1 VTEQSPTASA
11 ADEDATP
18 WVMQAACLG
27 LAKSGEE
34 DPWFPVAATSALA
47 YAEARE
53 VCVTCPV
60 LGECLEQALNEERG
74 RADGSR
80 WGMWGGKTP
89 KERARIE
96 KAARER
102 ERRSR

>member
-1 VTEQSPTASA
+1 MTTQSPTAPA
-11 ADEDATP
+11 TDEDATP
-18 WVMQAACLG
+18 WVTQAACLG
-27 LAKSGEE
+27 LAKSED
-34 DPWFPVAATSALA
+34 DPWFPVAATSSMA

-53 VCVTCPV
+53 VCLTCPV
-60 LGECLEQALNEERG
+60 LAKCLEQALAEERG

-89 KERARIE
+89 KERSRIE
-96 KAARER
+96 KATRER